1 MVKGKTHLHKYK
13 TIGSR
18 YQGRFPPL
26 RLWKW
31 KIDGN
36 ETDLCVYF
44 NQLEQRCSTGRNSRK
59 FKTVAQLLFLF
70 TAICCAVSMISIYTV
85 LTAKKIRSK
94 EVRTNKHRKKKHSE
108 TCLGYGHLFPLLISI
123 QHVSCPGFRP
133 GHVNAIYYHNT
144 LKGKHGRRVSTRR
157 RKTVKRKTKEKENKQ
172 TCIVCVTSLP
182 FFHIFFYSKQVD
194 DHPLIV

>member
-94 EVRTNKHRKKKHSE
+94 EVRTNKHRKKTFRNVSR
-108 TCLGYGHLFPLLISI
+108 LRSPLPTSY
-123 QHVSCPGFRP
+123 Q
-133 GHVNAIYYHNT
+133 Y
-144 LKGKHGRRVSTRR
+144 STRVVSR
-157 RKTVKRKTKEKENKQ
+157 FPPGTCQCNLLSQYAKRKTR
-172 TCIVCVTSLP
+172 TSRLD
-182 FFHIFFYSKQVD
+182 S
-194 DHPLIV
+194 

>member
-18 YQGRFPPL
+18 YQGWFPPL

-94 EVRTNKHRKKKHSE
+94 EVRTNKHRKKNIPK
-108 TCLGYGHLFPLLISI
+108 
-123 QHVSCPGFRP
+123 
-133 GHVNAIYYHNT
+133 
-144 LKGKHGRRVSTRR
+144 RVSVT
-157 RKTVKRKTKEKENKQ
+157 
-172 TCIVCVTSLP
+172 VTSSHFLSVFNTCRVP
-182 FFHIFFYSKQVD
+182 VSARDMSMQFTIT
-194 DHPLIV
+194 IR